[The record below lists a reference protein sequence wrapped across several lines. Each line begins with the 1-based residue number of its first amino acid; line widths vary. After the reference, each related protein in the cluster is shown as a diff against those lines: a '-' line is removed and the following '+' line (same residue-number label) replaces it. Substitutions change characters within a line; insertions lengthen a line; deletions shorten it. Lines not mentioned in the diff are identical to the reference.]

1 MFVASLV
8 GGGAPQWSQHFYN
21 VQLSTVV
28 HYKLYGSK
36 KEIQEFRW
44 HFDTIICQLK
54 PKKESQIHN
63 YQKKTLNC
71 LCPKTITVALIETNT
86 DKFQTAFAP
95 PPLNPHFRKIMLQ
108 FFPNGYG

>member
-1 MFVASLV
+1 MNAWAGLEEESPMFVASLV

-63 YQKKTLNC
+63 YQNDGKSEWSSSHFGT
-71 LCPKTITVALIETNT
+71 
-86 DKFQTAFAP
+86 KFW
-95 PPLNPHFRKIMLQ
+95 LVS
-108 FFPNGYG
+108 